1 MIKAS
6 ELCVAQVPLFSGL
19 SDDELF
25 EVAARAQQIK
35 KQAGEVI
42 FRPGDS
48 LSQLLVVHSGS
59 VRITHLDTSGSE
71 RLIRVLNPGD
81 FIGEASFVAGLAPEF
96 YAIAMTN
103 VALCTFDHREFDG
116 LVAGYPSIAREM
128 LRSVMGRLESAERFI
143 AEVADS
149 PVAARVA
156 RYLLDLPIIS
166 NSPGI
171 PDSSNSSASA
181 KHSASGSGTPSQG
194 SVTVQLPIAKKDV
207 ASLLGITPESLSRQ
221 LSTLQNAGV
230 IIVRGRSIEILDPS
244 SLEAQLTK

>member
-35 KQAGEVI
+35 KRAGEVI

-48 LSQLLVVHSGS
+48 LSQLLVVHSGN
-59 VRITHLDTSGSE
+59 VRITHLDASGAE
-71 RLIRVLNPGD
+71 RLIRVLSPGD

-103 VALCTFDHREFDG
+103 VALCTFDHREFDD
-116 LVAGYPSIAREM
+116 LVGEYPAIALEM

-143 AEVADS
+143 VEVTDS
-149 PVAARVA
+149 PVAIRVA
-156 RYLLDLPIIS
+156 HYLLDLP
-166 NSPGI
+166 GK
-171 PDSSNSSASA
+171 A
-181 KHSASGSGTPSQG
+181 KLDG
-194 SVTVQLPIAKKDV
+194 VTVQLPLAKKDV

-221 LSTLQNAGV
+221 LGILQSAGV
-230 IIVRGRSIEILDPS
+230 ITVRGRSIEIHDPS
-244 SLEAQLTK
+244 RLEDQLAK

>member
-19 SDDELF
+19 SDAELF
-25 EVAARAQQIK
+25 EVAARAQQTK
-35 KQAGEVI
+35 KLAGEVI

-59 VRITHLDTSGSE
+59 VRITHLDVSGTE

-81 FIGEASFVAGLAPEF
+81 FIGEASFVAGLTPEF

-103 VALCTFDHREFDG
+103 VALCTFDHREFND
-116 LVAGYPSIAREM
+116 LVNSYPAIALEM

-143 AEVADS
+143 VEVTDS
-149 PVAARVA
+149 PVATRVA
-156 RYLLDLPIIS
+156 HYLLDLPG
-166 NSPGI
+166 NATPEGI
-171 PDSSNSSASA
+171 
-181 KHSASGSGTPSQG
+181 
-194 SVTVQLPIAKKDV
+194 VVQLPLAKKDV

-221 LSTLQNAGV
+221 LGTLQSTGV
-230 IIVRGRSIEILDPS
+230 VTVRGRSIAIHDAV
-244 SLEAQLTK
+244 SLRNQLTK

>member
-1 MIKAS
+1 MCRPGS
-6 ELCVAQVPLFSGL
+6 SLSGL

-59 VRITHLDTSGSE
+59 VRITHLDASGAE

-81 FIGEASFVAGLAPEF
+81 FIGEASFVAGLAPEH

-116 LVAGYPSIAREM
+116 LVADYPAIALEM
-128 LRSVMGRLESAERFI
+128 LRGVMGRLESAERFI
-143 AEVADS
+143 VEVTDS
-149 PVAARVA
+149 PVATRVA
-156 RYLLDLPIIS
+156 HYLLDLP
-166 NSPGI
+166 G
-171 PDSSNSSASA
+171 
-181 KHSASGSGTPSQG
+181 K
-194 SVTVQLPIAKKDV
+194 VTADGVAVQLPLAKKDV
-207 ASLLGITPESLSRQ
+207 ASLLGITPESFSRQ
-221 LSTLQNAGV
+221 LGTLQSAGV
-230 IIVRGRSIEILDPS
+230 ITVRGRSIEIHDPN

>member
-42 FRPGDS
+42 FRPGDA

-59 VRITHLDTSGSE
+59 VRITHLDVSGAE

-116 LVAGYPSIAREM
+116 LVADYPTIALEM
-128 LRSVMGRLESAERFI
+128 LRSVMGRLEGAERFI
-143 AEVADS
+143 AEVTDS
-149 PVAARVA
+149 PVATRVA
-156 RYLLDLPIIS
+156 HYLLDLPGKAE
-166 NSPGI
+166 PGGI
-171 PDSSNSSASA
+171 
-181 KHSASGSGTPSQG
+181 
-194 SVTVQLPIAKKDV
+194 TVKLPLAKKDV

-221 LSTLQNAGV
+221 LGMLQSAGV
-230 IIVRGRSIEILDPS
+230 ITVRGRSIEVHDQS
-244 SLEAQLTK
+244 HLEDQLTK